1 MALFKIWFLNS
12 NGVEVLMQYIDI
24 WNPIMRNKTWTVKAH
39 EGMVSALAATKS
51 NVIASV
57 SHDQWVKLWK

>member
-1 MALFKIWFLNS
+1 
-12 NGVEVLMQYIDI
+12 MQYIDI